1 MIIENKKSKIKIAID
16 ITRAIVEN
24 AGISRFTREI
34 AKSIV
39 KIDPQDQFVLVST
52 HFRESEE
59 KNQRLQ
65 EFIAQNVKIKRIKL
79 PGNFKELAWGWS
91 WAWYES
97 FLNNADV
104 LLAPSFFEVNLGFNL
119 PQVVVIHD
127 MVSFLFPEQRGAEV
141 SARHNKRVKYVCAK
155 AKKIIA
161 VSQSTKND
169 LVRLLKIQPSKIK
182 VVHPG
187 QTEFPDGGQ
196 LPLNLKSKNYV
207 LFVGT
212 LEPRKNLRKL
222 VQAYALLSE
231 ELRQQFPLIIVGAKG
246 WMEIDELEEI
256 RETKGVRWLGYVS
269 EADLGELYRNAAIFA
284 YCPVYEG
291 FGLPVIEAEQFGVPV
306 LTSNVS
312 SLPEAVGEGGIQ
324 IDPNSINA
332 ISKGLQ
338 KLLEDKKL
346 REELGLKAKIHAQ
359 QFSWAK
365 AAKETLEV
373 LKEVANA

>member
-1 MIIENKKSKIKIAID
+1 MIIENKKSKMKIAID

-34 AKSIV
+34 AKNLV
-39 KIDPQDQFVLVST
+39 KIDPQDRFVLVST
-52 HFRESEE
+52 HFRESEG
-59 KNQRLQ
+59 KNRQLQ
-65 EFIAQNVKIKRIKL
+65 EFIAPNVKIKRIKL
-79 PGNFKELAWGWS
+79 PGSFKEYAWGLPWG
-91 WAWYES
+91 WYENL
-97 FLNNADV
+97 LNNAEV

-119 PQVVVIHD
+119 PQVVIIHD
-127 MVSFLFPEQRGAEV
+127 MTSFLFPEQRGIEV
-141 SARHNKRVKYVCAK
+141 SARHSKRVKKVCAK

-182 VVHPG
+182 VVYPG
-187 QTEFPDGGQ
+187 QTEFPGGGQ
-196 LPLNLKSKNYV
+196 LSLNVKSKNYV

-212 LEPRKNLRKL
+212 LEPRKNLKKL

-231 ELRQQFPLIIVGAKG
+231 ELRQNFPLIIVGAKG

-256 RETKGVRWLGYVS
+256 RETRGVRWLGYVS
-269 EADLGELYRNAAIFA
+269 EADLGELYRNAAVFA

-291 FGLPVIEAEQFGVPV
+291 FGLPVIEAQQFGVPV
-306 LTSNVS
+306 LTSNIS
-312 SLPEAVGEGGIQ
+312 SLPEAVGGGGLQ
-324 IDPNSINA
+324 VDPNDINA

-346 REELGLKAKIHAQ
+346 REELGQKAKIHAQ
-359 QFSWAK
+359 QFSWGT
-365 AAKETLEV
+365 AAKETLEI
-373 LKEVANA
+373 LKEATNV